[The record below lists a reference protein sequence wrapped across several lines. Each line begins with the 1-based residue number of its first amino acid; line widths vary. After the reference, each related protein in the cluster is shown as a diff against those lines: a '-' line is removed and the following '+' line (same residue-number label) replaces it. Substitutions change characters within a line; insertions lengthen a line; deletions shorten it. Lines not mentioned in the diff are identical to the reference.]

1 MSFYTSLTGLNAATA
16 MLGVT
21 ANNISNVGTTGF
33 KRSRADF
40 GDIFATSP
48 LQKSSSTVGQG
59 VSLKQVSQEFSQ
71 GNISFSSNALD
82 LAITGDGFFPL
93 RSADGLTD
101 TYTRNG
107 SFSLN
112 EQFNVVN
119 SAGQRLM
126 AATVDSTGSANVND
140 RVVLTI
146 PQKTSGEAKQTSLVS
161 LGLNFPA
168 DAAVINVPFN
178 RTNPSSYNKSTAFT
192 VYDNGGNGYLATIY
206 YAKTQNAN
214 QSSPFNKWQTY
225 VYVGEDQVSAALAQS
240 TDINGDLQYVNQYG
254 QIKSYKEVKDE
265 LTTAKTQLIS
275 LDELTDKRIS
285 APAAVTGVASQV
297 DLSGGDNTFKKIVEN
312 SQLDLSNLFTVNV
325 DGSTQPVTVDLSYLK
340 DSTKTLNGTA
350 IAAEATKFLNRK
362 FGDETT
368 FNFTSTT
375 ALFANPDTNLSITN
389 SRIGSDIK
397 VPITLAGFQDP
408 ANVSVE
414 ELQNIFQTQVDNSVL
429 GGHARQRIDLSGS
442 VTTPLPPSTITA
454 ATFFGFQLPSEL
466 GQTLGDTAPQTAKK
480 IIDNKADILVRPD
493 VIARGIKDISLG
505 TDGQS
510 VVLEYNQFP
519 RTFFTVAGTTKS
531 GEEPV
536 RFQDVKLEGSKAGD
550 SAAKNALLIIANK
563 AEILAAN
570 PTSSTSMKSRGITDI
585 QLDPTDPDGTTLM
598 FVYDQS
604 KIVAI
609 DSFAPTIT
617 TKDNEACGEIMTD
630 VLDWHP
636 KASSKITGTLTAD
649 STTTA
654 RFMGVALTKQLADP
668 LSNPPMLATTTSA
681 GLVAEIVRNK
691 TAILAGAFAQARN
704 ITDIEVDPRD
714 NSKVLFTY
722 ANATP
727 ESRDFDPSAT
737 LYEGINDDFSFPSY
751 SIDNGNNNTTYV
763 EGYTR
768 ANYNTDSAATI
779 KLPKGLSSAD
789 VNLNFLGVSI
799 PYVAS
804 VAANLTAVPPVVG
817 VVGTD
822 SAAKL
827 AAAIVAK
834 FADNDPAALAYK
846 QIHHITSV
854 TIASGDPTKIRI
866 VFAEKT
872 PATTGSNPTSAT
884 YFSREAG
891 LDDDLVVNTTN
902 NRTVVSTFAKVT
914 DYQPGPGPTDNI
926 INVKF
931 KDGQGTPDLL
941 PADLVGGGITAGT
954 PLLLNANLAK
964 SPMKVVYDYNT
975 QGFKI
980 TDTTNAG
987 ANIITIA
994 AGISREVAGQ
1004 YLPTNTILN
1013 LSSTPKTLDGNGL
1026 SGLKMLPNN
1035 KNPLR
1040 SKTDQRYGMAVT
1052 YDAVSKTFSVK
1063 SGTTGDYSSIAITAV
1078 SNDGTKLMG
1087 LKPVE
1092 IAKSAVALRGISSL
1106 PAVAVGKPPTVN
1118 VTNNFNVDETNNS
1131 FVVTVDGIKGTVRI
1145 PPSSTYSLES
1155 FMRELQRGI
1164 NNLASDEPDPRDPE
1178 LASPATV
1185 NGVKVTFDY
1194 TNNRFVFTTG
1204 TSGSDSFIKISGD
1217 TAWGLDQVEAG
1228 RGATSTWIKPS
1239 QHYDVVSGAPQAKYI
1254 DKDGKETTN
1263 GDGFTGLPA
1272 WSPIYLDKGELTFN
1286 TAGKL
1291 YSPIKGTQLETVYLA
1306 GGKGA
1311 LTINVNYAA
1320 STQYTSPFA
1329 VLSQSQDGA
1338 PEGSLV
1344 GVTIGNDGLVS
1355 ASFSNGT
1362 QKSLAKIL
1370 LTNFSSPSGL
1380 RQIGDSSFLASA
1392 ASGKPILGTAG
1403 SAGFGTLRAG
1413 ATERANV
1420 DLTQELVDLITAQR
1434 NFQANAKA
1442 IETSS
1447 TMTSAIINLRS

>member
-168 DAAVINVPFN
+168 DAAVINVPFS

-214 QSSPFNKWQTY
+214 QNSPFNKWQTY
-225 VYVGEDQVSAALAQS
+225 VYVGDDQVSAALAQS
-240 TDINGDLQYVNQYG
+240 TDLNGDLQYVNQYG

-275 LDELTDKRIS
+275 LDELTDKRTS
-285 APAAVTGVASQV
+285 APASISGVASQV
-297 DLSGGDNTFKKIVEN
+297 DLSGGENTFAKIVES
-312 SQLDLSNLFTVNV
+312 SQLDLSKLFTVKV

-340 DSTKTLNGTA
+340 SSGKILNGTTV
-350 IAAEATKFLNRK
+350 AAEATKFLNRK
-362 FGDETT
+362 FGDETS

-375 ALFANPDTNLSITN
+375 SLFGNPDTNLTLTD
-389 SRIGSDIK
+389 SRVGSEIK
-397 VPITLAGFQDP
+397 VPITLSGFQDP

-414 ELQNIFQTQVDNSVL
+414 ELQEVFQTQVNNSVL
-429 GGHARQRIDLSGS
+429 GGQARQRIDLSGV
-442 VTTPLPPSTITA
+442 VTPSTFTFNGQTITRNTA
-454 ATFFGFQLPSEL
+454 ATFLGYQLPSDPA
-466 GQTLGDTAPQTAKK
+466 QNVGDTALQTAQK
-480 IIDNKADILVRPD
+480 IVASKDDILCLPEAID
-493 VIARGIKDISLG
+493 RGIKDITLG
-505 TDGQS
+505 ADGQS
-510 VVLEYNQFP
+510 VVLQYNQFP
-519 RTFFTVAGTTKS
+519 KTYFKVGGITTKT
-531 GEEPV
+531 GEEPL
-536 RFQDVKLEGSKAGD
+536 RFADVKLEGSAAGD
-550 SAAKNALLIIANK
+550 SPAKTALLIVANK
-563 AEILAAN
+563 AAILAN
-570 PTSSTSMKSRGITDI
+570 VSPSTSISAKGVTDI
-585 QLDPTDPDGTTLM
+585 QLDPTDPDGQTLI
-598 FVYDQS
+598 FVYDQKVVS
-604 KIVAI
+604 PTARN
-609 DSFAPTIT
+609 SFAPSIT
-617 TKDNEACGEIMTD
+617 TKDNAAPADIVTTK
-630 VLDWHP
+630 LDWAP
-636 KASSKITGTLTAD
+636 QSTLKLTSGLASTSSTA
-649 STTTA
+649 S
-654 RFMGVALTKQLADP
+654 FMGVALT
-668 LSNPPMLATTTSA
+668 N
-681 GLVAEIVRNK
+681 
-691 TAILAGAFAQARN
+691 
-704 ITDIEVDPRD
+704 
-714 NSKVLFTY
+714 
-722 ANATP
+722 
-727 ESRDFDPSAT
+727 
-737 LYEGINDDFSFPSY
+737 
-751 SIDNGNNNTTYV
+751 
-763 EGYTR
+763 
-768 ANYNTDSAATI
+768 SAA
-779 KLPKGLSSAD
+779 LSTPT
-789 VNLNFLGVSI
+789 G
-799 PYVAS
+799 
-804 VAANLTAVPPVVG
+804 
-817 VVGTD
+817 
-822 SAAKL
+822 L
-827 AAAIVAK
+827 AAAIYAKRNDIKTAANLQERHISDIKLDPLDSSKLIFVYDKSNPEQRNVSLSSFLFEAAAGGMAVASDVTVSNAVVNVKISGTVALTDAPANILGVTIPYQAPVNGNLGTSTAAGVAALIVAK
-834 FADNDPAALAYK
+834 LNAIPPDPAVVAYRAAR
-846 QIHHITSV
+846 HISTV
-854 TIASGDPTKIRI
+854 TQDGDKVVLTFDARP
-866 VFAEKT
+866 
-872 PATTGSNPTSAT
+872 GSNPTTYYSDDAT
-884 YFSREAG
+884 LPA
-891 LDDDLVVNTTN
+891 DLVASNK
-902 NRTVVSTFAKVT
+902 NRVVASTFAKVT
-914 DYQPGPGPTDNI
+914 NYHPGPGPSDNI
-926 INVKF
+926 INSKF
-931 KDGQGTPDLL
+931 NDGQGTPELL
-941 PADLVGGGITAGT
+941 PTELVTGGIVTGT
-954 PLLLNANLAK
+954 PLLLNANLGE

-975 QGFKI
+975 QSFKI
-980 TDTTNAG
+980 TDSTNAG
-987 ANIITIA
+987 ANTITIG
-994 AGISREVAGQ
+994 AGINRETGQ
-1004 YLPTNTILN
+1004 YLATNTILN
-1013 LSSTPKTLDGNGL
+1013 LNATPKTLDSNGL
-1026 SGLKMLPNN
+1026 TGVKMLPNN

-1040 SKTDQRYGMAVT
+1040 SPTDQRYGMSVT
-1052 YDAVSKTFSVK
+1052 YDAVSKTFTVK
-1063 SGTTGDYSSIAITAV
+1063 SGTTGDYSSIGITDV
-1078 SNDGTKLMG
+1078 SADGLKLMG
-1087 LKPVE
+1087 LKKVE
-1092 IAKSAVALRGISSL
+1092 IAKSPVALRGISSL

-1118 VTNNFNVDETNNS
+1118 VANNFSVDETNNS

-1164 NNLASDEPDPRDPE
+1164 NNLASDEKDPNDPN
-1178 LASPATV
+1178 LSSPATV
-1185 NGVKVTFDY
+1185 NGTKVTFDY
-1194 TNNRFVFTTG
+1194 TNNRFVFTSG
-1204 TSGSDSFIKISGD
+1204 TTGSDSFIKISGD

-1239 QHYDVVSGAPQAKYI
+1239 QHYDVVGGAPQAKYI

-1263 GDGFTGLPA
+1263 GDGFAGLPA